1 MKNRVVEIDD
11 NVVALEII
19 YKGTRL
25 LCYID
30 KNVSITLNSTTK
42 CRNITIEDGKYRV
55 RIGGHSFGRYNTLEE
70 AQEVVRR
77 ERKKIYFLYPLS

>member
-25 LCYID
+25 LCYY
-30 KNVSITLNSTTK
+30 L
-42 CRNITIEDGKYRV
+42 RQ
-55 RIGGHSFGRYNTLEE
+55 L
-70 AQEVVRR
+70 
-77 ERKKIYFLYPLS
+77 

>member
-25 LCYID
+25 
-30 KNVSITLNSTTK
+30 
-42 CRNITIEDGKYRV
+42 
-55 RIGGHSFGRYNTLEE
+55 
-70 AQEVVRR
+70 
-77 ERKKIYFLYPLS
+77 FLIRGALV